1 MNEIEMDGAR
11 VERARQLTRAWVEQM
26 VVGLNLCPFAAPV
39 VRAESIRYSVSL
51 AEDEEALLGDFL
63 RELADLVAQPAS
75 QLSTTL
81 LITPQLLGDFDDFLD
96 LLADAEALLEQAGVD
111 DLFQIASFHPRYLFA
126 GVPADDIS
134 HWTNRAPYPTLHLIR
149 QDEMSRVLA
158 SWRDPEQ
165 IPERNIARLRSLGRA
180 GLLAQFPPL
189 AEYWPEEA

>member
-81 LITPQLLGDFDDFLD
+81 LITPQLLSDFDDFLD
-96 LLADAEALLEQAGVD
+96 LLADGRGPAG
-111 DLFQIASFHPRYLFA
+111 A
-126 GVPADDIS
+126 GRGWTICSRSPAF
-134 HWTNRAPYPTLHLIR
+134 IR
-149 QDEMSRVLA
+149 V
-158 SWRDPEQ
+158 
-165 IPERNIARLRSLGRA
+165 IC
-180 GLLAQFPPL
+180 LLAYPPTIS
-189 AEYWPEEA
+189 ATGPTGRHTPRCTSSVRMR